1 MACKGNSGRLARVDQ
16 SHGGACI
23 GRERRG
29 MDDDRRHMTSHG
41 VLAMSGSAIM
51 GRCTVTCYR
60 GSRGKEWRGRW
71 GRIKERPKG
80 TRGEGEGSI
89 VL

>member
-1 MACKGNSGRLARVDQ
+1 MACKGNSDRLARVDQ

-29 MDDDRRHMTSHG
+29 MDDDRRHITSHG

-51 GRCTVTCYR
+51 GMCIVTYYW
-60 GSRGKEWRGRW
+60 GSWGMRGRGVW
-71 GRIKERPKG
+71 EKG
-80 TRGEGEGSI
+80 KGKAKGNW
-89 VL
+89 V

>member
-1 MACKGNSGRLARVDQ
+1 MT
-16 SHGGACI
+16 I
-23 GRERRG
+23 ERREASLV
-29 MDDDRRHMTSHG
+29 T
-41 VLAMSGSAIM
+41 LAMSGSAIM